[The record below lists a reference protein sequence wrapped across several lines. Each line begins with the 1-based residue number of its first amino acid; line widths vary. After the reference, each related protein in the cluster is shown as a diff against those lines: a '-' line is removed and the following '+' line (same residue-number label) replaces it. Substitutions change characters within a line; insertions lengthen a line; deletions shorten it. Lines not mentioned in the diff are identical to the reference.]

1 VPTVWKGKRNDPAYY
16 RSLRELV
23 GKEYKERHDDVA
35 KVIHGLLAERSL
47 QKEREPY
54 YIYQPNRVI
63 ETQEVLL
70 YWDRTIYTAKTVTNN
85 RPDITVKDK
94 RTVTNNKPDIT
105 VKDKRKKHV
114 YLIDIA
120 VPNNN
125 NLINKACHKIDKYV
139 DLRMEIERQWNVQ
152 TKVLP
157 IVVSSTGV
165 VPQSTVDA
173 VNELGGGIGEIRAM

>member
-1 VPTVWKGKRNDPAYY
+1 MWKGKRNDPAYY

-35 KVIHGLLAERSL
+35 KVIHGLLPERYL

-54 YIYQPNRVI
+54 YIYQPNKVI
-63 ETQEVLL
+63 ETQKVLL

-94 RTVTNNKPDIT
+94 R
-105 VKDKRKKHV
+105 KKHV

-125 NLINKACHKIDKYV
+125 NLINTACHKIDKYV
-139 DLRMEIERQWNVQ
+139 DLRM
-152 TKVLP
+152 
-157 IVVSSTGV
+157 
-165 VPQSTVDA
+165 
-173 VNELGGGIGEIRAM
+173 